1 MAAGEPLRDG
11 HIAWVAIPAIG
22 MAVVATAD
30 RYEVLTD
37 GNWGWALDRWLLR
50 TSGAK
55 QHDNSDHA
63 DSTFHQRSLLRGWR
77 IGCDAA
83 S

>member
-1 MAAGEPLRDG
+1 MAAGEALRDWDFAG
-11 HIAWVAIPAIG
+11 VLVPALG

-30 RYEVLTD
+30 RYEVLTY
-37 GNWGWALDRWLLR
+37 GNLGWALYRRLLR

-55 QHDNSDHA
+55 KHDYSDHA